1 VQFLAH
7 RIFLISY
14 FYDYH
19 SALELIC
26 RQIRVLWLTCRREYC
41 KCKTGFS
48 SIDSSEA
55 DRRKRKKNSRY
66 WEFWE
71 IKLNKEE
78 VCDAILS
85 AISALIEDAPEIILL
100 VYISSSG
107 IQPDLLGKV

>member
-1 VQFLAH
+1 MQFLAH

-14 FYDYH
+14 FCDCH
-19 SALELIC
+19 SALKLIC

-41 KCKTGFS
+41 KCFS

-55 DRRKRKKNSRY
+55 DRRKRENDSRY

-71 IKLNKEE
+71 IKLNKED
-78 VCDAILS
+78 VCDATLS
-85 AISALIEDAPEIILL
+85 AISTLIEDAPEIILL
-100 VYISSSG
+100 VYISSSSSG